1 MTVDFVY
8 QLMQFVINKNQNG
21 YLSPQDFNNII
32 NQAQFSYLDLL
43 LGQFQSY
50 QVGRPVPKVQF
61 GMNENVRNTLTAFI
75 DTPTLLAIDA
85 TGLAPYPDD
94 YQQADAMYDA
104 YMNRVRFVPQH
115 KLFSYLNSQID
126 PISNPN
132 NAIYLLE
139 SGGFRFYPNATYNN
153 VVFANA
159 KLSYVHTPPNIV
171 WGFTPDGDGRPVYNP
186 ATSVDP
192 LWYDADMEDVIV
204 RALALVG
211 VNLEAQ
217 QVSQYAQMIKSQG
230 Q

>member
-8 QLMQFVINKNQNG
+8 QLMLFVINKNQQG
-21 YLSPQDFNNII
+21 YFSPADFNNTI
-32 NQAQFSYLDLL
+32 NQAQLSYLDYL

-61 GMNENVRNTLTAFI
+61 GMNENLRNTLTAFI
-75 DTPTLLAIDA
+75 DSPTPLTIDA

-94 YQQADAMYDA
+94 YQQTDAMYDVN
-104 YMNRVRFVPQH
+104 MNRVRFVPQH
-115 KLFSYLNSQID
+115 KISSYLNSQID
-126 PISNPN
+126 PMADTK

-139 SGGFRFYPNATYNN
+139 SDGFRFYPNTTFNDVA
-153 VVFANA
+153 FSAA
-159 KLSYVHTPPNIV
+159 KLSYVHTPPAIV
-171 WGFTPDGDGRPVYNP
+171 WNFTPDANGRPVY
-186 ATSVDP
+186 TTVGSVDP
-192 LWYDADMEDVIV
+192 LWYDADMEDVIA

-217 QVSQYAQMIKSQG
+217 VVSQYAQMIKTQG